1 MDYEITFDTQVILPM
16 DSKSSKIIENNE
28 SYVVNVTPMQIL
40 EHSCEYFGSSFDG
53 RREGTKKLLGITH
66 KSPIIVEESRKI
78 IFFPTTSP
86 DRNDCI
92 WINLEKISRYYKSSQ
107 KKSIIEFKN
116 GDIIEFDVSIG
127 SLTNQILRA
136 SRLKYI
142 LEENKRTEI
151 SKIVLNDTIM
161 ISSNKVLK
169 YLTIHSNTKLNKERK
184 EQALRNIVVNRIH
197 KVCEDPS
204 TQVDAQLP
212 ISMDESRAAGEK
224 NQSANKTKTM
234 N

>member
-78 IFFPTTSP
+78 IFFPTTAP
-86 DRNDCI
+86 DTNDCI

-127 SLTNQILRA
+127 SEFLF
-136 SRLKYI
+136 
-142 LEENKRTEI
+142 
-151 SKIVLNDTIM
+151 KI
-161 ISSNKVLK
+161 
-169 YLTIHSNTKLNKERK
+169 
-184 EQALRNIVVNRIH
+184 
-197 KVCEDPS
+197 PS
-204 TQVDAQLP
+204 FF
-212 ISMDESRAAGEK
+212 
-224 NQSANKTKTM
+224 
-234 N
+234 

>member
-1 MDYEITFDTQVILPM
+1 MDYEITFDTQVILPV
-16 DSKSSKIIENNE
+16 DNKSSRIIENNE

-53 RREGTKKLLGITH
+53 RKDGTKKLLGITH

-92 WINLEKISRYYKSSQ
+92 WINLEKINKYYKSSQ

-142 LEENKRTEI
+142 LEE
-151 SKIVLNDTIM
+151 
-161 ISSNKVLK
+161 
-169 YLTIHSNTKLNKERK
+169 
-184 EQALRNIVVNRIH
+184 RI
-197 KVCEDPS
+197 KGKS
-204 TQVDAQLP
+204 
-212 ISMDESRAAGEK
+212 
-224 NQSANKTKTM
+224 
-234 N
+234 